1 MREGLV
7 FNVQRFTIHD
17 GPGMRTELFLK
28 GCPLRCRWCSNPESQ
43 ELFAQPGVYASRCIG
58 SSGCGVC
65 LKACPVPDVLE
76 ECKDG
81 HAGTGV
87 SEQKAGHSGGGALV
101 FKDGHLLEIDRDRC
115 VGCMRCA
122 DACPAD
128 AIRRW
133 GERMSVSECMEI
145 ILRDRPYYTESGG
158 GVTVSGGEP
167 LLQSAFVRELLGECR
182 AEGIHTCVETTFAVS
197 REMIEEVLPVTDLFI
212 VDLKMMDSRKHRQY
226 TGAGNEL
233 ILQNLAALS
242 EKMEHII
249 LRIPVIP
256 GINDDEENI
265 RASADFIL
273 EKMQGRI
280 ESLQLLSFM
289 FLGEEKYLSLGMPYR
304 MHEMVKFER
313 KSFQKHV
320 EEIAE
325 YFLSRKIRATIGNKI
340 KGN

>member
-1 MREGLV
+1 MQEGMV

-43 ELFAQPGVYASRCIG
+43 ESVAQPGVYASRCIG
-58 SSGCGVC
+58 CAVCGAC
-65 LKACPVPDVLE
+65 LKECPEEGVLAFDDE
-76 ECKDG
+76 E
-81 HAGTGV
+81 
-87 SEQKAGHSGGGALV
+87 
-101 FKDGHLLEIDRDRC
+101 GHLLRIDREKC
-115 VGCMRCA
+115 TGCMRCA

-133 GERMSVSECMEI
+133 GERMSVSDCMDI
-145 ILRDRPYYTESGG
+145 ILRDRSYYDESGG

-167 LLQSAFVRELLGECR
+167 LLQSAFVRQLLGACQ
-182 AEGIHTCVETTFAVS
+182 AEGIHTCVETTLCS
-197 REMIEEVLPVTDLFI
+197 GWERIEEVLPVTDLFI
-212 VDLKMMDSRKHRQY
+212 ADLKMMDSEKHRLY

-233 ILQNLAALS
+233 ILKNLAALS
-242 EKMEHII
+242 ERTNHII

-265 RASADFIL
+265 RASADFIINSM
-273 EKMQGRI
+273 KGRI

-304 MHEMVKFER
+304 MHELEFDRE
-313 KSFQKHV
+313 SFQMHV

-325 YFLSRKIRATIGNKI
+325 YFLSRKIYTTIGNK
-340 KGN
+340 KRQG